1 MPKST
6 GSGEVRGR
14 GRPARIDREQILEAA
29 RALGPENLTMQAV
42 AERLGVHRK
51 ALNYHVRDREGLL
64 ELLLVDAL
72 NSELGKCEIVLH
84 GDWREV
90 LRSFAVGIRESMVR
104 TGEFYDYAHLRVA
117 TGLLTLAWVERVA
130 EAMLDAGFD
139 ERTAAFALTLVSE
152 LTYASARDA
161 AIVAR
166 HGHGEHPQYPK
177 LRQFLE
183 RVPEEELPLMRR
195 WLAQPH
201 AGSDEQFAFDLD
213 TLIAGLERRLDQ

>member
-14 GRPARIDREQILEAA
+14 GRPARIDRERILEAA

-51 ALNYHVRDREGLL
+51 ALNYHVRDRDGLL
-64 ELLLVDAL
+64 ELLLMDTL
-72 NSELGKCEIVLH
+72 SDELGKCEIVLH
-84 GDWREV
+84 GDWRVV
-90 LRSFAVGIRESMVR
+90 LRSFAVAIRESLVR
-104 TGEFYDYAHLRVA
+104 TGQFYDYAHLRVA
-117 TGLLTLAWVERVA
+117 AGLLTLAWVERVA
-130 EAMLDAGFD
+130 ERMIDAGFD

-161 AIVAR
+161 AIVDR
-166 HGHGEHPQYPK
+166 HGEHPQYPE

-195 WLAQPH
+195 WLAQPR

>member
-90 LRSFAVGIRESMVR
+90 LRSFALAIRETMVR

-130 EAMLDAGFD
+130 EGMIDAGFD

-166 HGHGEHPQYPK
+166 HGEHPQYPQ

-195 WLAQPH
+195 WLAQPR